1 MTITKSVLH
10 LTDVS
15 LAFGDFSLQN
25 VDLEIRE
32 GEYFVLLGPT
42 GAGKTVLLETIA
54 GITPVDSGSIF
65 LDGRDITHEPPE
77 LRQVGFVYQDYA
89 IFPHLSVRE
98 NIAYGLRSQRGWY
111 VKDHD
116 LPHGSGILGM
126 IRRSINKS
134 GQFNQAMME
143 KVGDFS
149 ALLRIDHL
157 LDRSPDKLSGGEK
170 QRVAMARALITDPR
184 ILLLDEP
191 LSSLDPETREGIQL
205 ELRRMHREMGTT
217 TLHITHDFEVA
228 ASLADRIG
236 LIMEGKIV
244 QIGTTREIF
253 KQPINEEVAR
263 FVGVRNI
270 FRGNHA
276 AGDDGCGYLQL
287 EGFQLASISRKNGKV
302 RATIR
307 PEDILLSRDPLA
319 SSARNN
325 FSGKVVQISDR
336 GSVSYITVRIPPPKK
351 GGRGLDLIVLVT
363 QSSVQELELEPGQE
377 VTAAFKASALHI
389 F

>member
-77 LRQVGFVYQDYA
+77 LRQVGFVYQNYA

-205 ELRRMHREMGTT
+205 ELRRMHRKMGTT